1 MSQLE
6 NGSELLAGLG
16 GTNANNLFDANVQRL
31 NLNDFDVQEVRFDGF
46 AINNQVRGTS
56 KRHYDRIIKFV
67 EIRVEG
73 APPTGGL
80 LVVQLIVAGTVLSQQ
95 YTIAAN
101 GTYAFIAVTHDGN
114 GGGSD
119 PFTDSV
125 SGDPLSGPGVL
136 VLGGVASG
144 ALNMAN
150 AQTLAVQITT
160 ASGASDVIVTV
171 HSRRRIL

>member
-16 GTNANNLFDANVQRL
+16 GTNANNLFDADEQRY
-31 NLNDFDVQEVRFDGF
+31 NLKDFEAQEVRFDGF
-46 AINNQVRGTS
+46 ATNGQVRGTS
-56 KRHYDRIIKFV
+56 KRHYDRIIKFI

-73 APPTGGL
+73 APPTGSS
-80 LVVQLIVAGTVLSQQ
+80 LVAQLIVAGTTLSQQ
-95 YTIAAN
+95 YTLAAN
-101 GTYAFIAVTHDGN
+101 AIYAFIAVTTDGN
-114 GGGSD
+114 GAGSD
-119 PFTDSV
+119 PFTSGV

-136 VLGGVASG
+136 VLGGIASG

-160 ASGASDVIVTV
+160 ASGASDVVVTI